1 MKRLLPLSVFLA
13 VLSLIA
19 GFLLSKMSFIGRI
32 GISLF
37 YKEYT
42 FMKTW
47 WKGTLVIF
55 AVLFLLML
63 LQDAVDRKLVKK
75 RANSFQVL
83 ALAAAIVG
91 MYFTYRD
98 FQYYYAHKLLREKF
112 HLGGYLFWIG
122 WIGISL
128 FFLFSK
134 QQLPA
139 ANENLPTEATDK
151 LENQQRANKA
161 D

>member
-13 VLSLIA
+13 ALSLMA
-19 GFLLSKMSFIGRI
+19 GFLLSRMSFVGRI

-55 AVLFLLML
+55 MVLFLLML
-63 LQDAVDRKLVKK
+63 LQDAIDRKLVKK
-75 RANSFQVL
+75 RANSYHLL
-83 ALAAAIVG
+83 ALTAAAVG

-98 FQYYYAHKLLREKF
+98 FQYYYMHRWLKEKF

-128 FFLFSK
+128 FFLFGK
-134 QQLPA
+134 QEKPS
-139 ANENLPTEATDK
+139 ANENLPAETSDK
-151 LENQQRANKA
+151 LQDQQKA
-161 D
+161 SKSY

>member
-19 GFLLSKMSFIGRI
+19 GLLLSRMSFIGRI

-55 AVLFLLML
+55 ALLFLLML
-63 LQDAVDRKLVKK
+63 LQNAVDHKLVK
-75 RANSFQVL
+75 
-83 ALAAAIVG
+83 
-91 MYFTYRD
+91 
-98 FQYYYAHKLLREKF
+98 
-112 HLGGYLFWIG
+112 
-122 WIGISL
+122 
-128 FFLFSK
+128 
-134 QQLPA
+134 
-139 ANENLPTEATDK
+139 
-151 LENQQRANKA
+151 
-161 D
+161 

>member
-1 MKRLLPLSVFLA
+1 MKRLLSLSVFLA
-13 VLSLIA
+13 VLSLVA
-19 GFLLSKMSFIGRI
+19 GFLLSRMSFIGRI

-47 WKGTLVIF
+47 WKGTLAIF
-55 AVLFLLML
+55 AVLFVLML

-75 RANSFQVL
+75 RANSFQLL
-83 ALAAAIVG
+83 ALTAAIIG

-98 FQYYYAHKLLREKF
+98 FQYYYAHRWLKEKF

-128 FFLFSK
+128 YFLFGK
-134 QQLPA
+134 QEAPS
-139 ANENLPTEATDK
+139 ANENLPTETADS
-151 LENQQRANKA
+151 LEEQKSANKIH
-161 D
+161 

>member
-13 VLSLIA
+13 VLSFIA

-55 AVLFLLML
+55 AALFFLML
-63 LQDAVDRKLVKK
+63 LQAAVDRKLVKK
-75 RANSFQVL
+75 RANSFHLL
-83 ALAAAIVG
+83 ALTAAIVG

-98 FQYYYAHKLLREKF
+98 FQYYYTHRLLKEKF

-122 WIGISL
+122 WAGISL
-128 FFLFSK
+128 YFLFSK
-134 QQLPA
+134 QQSPS
-139 ANENLPTEATDK
+139 ANENLPMETTDNS
-151 LENQQRANKA
+151 EDQQRANKTY
-161 D
+161 

>member
-13 VLSLIA
+13 VLSVIA
-19 GFLLSKMSFIGRI
+19 GFLLSRMSFIGRV
-32 GISLF
+32 GISFF

-55 AVLFLLML
+55 AALFLLML

-75 RANSFQVL
+75 RANSFQLLVL
-83 ALAAAIVG
+83 TAAVVG
-91 MYFTYRD
+91 IYFTYRD
-98 FQYYYAHKLLREKF
+98 FQYYYAHRWLKEKF

-122 WIGISL
+122 WAAISL
-128 FFLFSK
+128 YFLFSR
-134 QQLPA
+134 QDAPL
-139 ANENLPTEATDK
+139 ANENLPTETADH
-151 LENQQRANKA
+151 LEEHPGTK
-161 D
+161 